1 LGMSPETIEFDKK
14 NFYILTHSVFQER
27 LFWFYD
33 SDGGVYDN
41 EKILKIACDVIIARC
56 KKNRES
62 GGDRPVAD
70 IAGRN
75 HYTELLR
82 YRAGRRGLHYR

>member
-1 LGMSPETIEFDKK
+1 MSPETIEFDKK
-14 NFYILTHSVFQER
+14 NFYIFDAQR
-27 LFWFYD
+27 LFKKDD

-62 GGDRPVAD
+62 GGDRPV
-70 IAGRN
+70 
-75 HYTELLR
+75 
-82 YRAGRRGLHYR
+82 